1 MSILTAINTLTK
13 AVDNLKKH
21 LENDENFRK
30 KLENEGV
37 KGRLEIEDI
46 EVLFLIRRMKDAGDN
61 SGN

>member
-1 MSILTAINTLTK
+1 VSILTAINTLTK
-13 AVDNLKKH
+13 AVESLKKH
-21 LENDENFRK
+21 FENDENFRK

-46 EVLFLIRRMKDAGDN
+46 EVLFLIRRMNNGGE